1 MFCATASRIRA
12 KKRNTI
18 WEFESM
24 EEYKK
29 IKRRMNVLAVIYLIF
44 DILYVLYYVH
54 NHQGKKLFN

>member
-1 MFCATASRIRA
+1 
-12 KKRNTI
+12 
-18 WEFESM
+18 M